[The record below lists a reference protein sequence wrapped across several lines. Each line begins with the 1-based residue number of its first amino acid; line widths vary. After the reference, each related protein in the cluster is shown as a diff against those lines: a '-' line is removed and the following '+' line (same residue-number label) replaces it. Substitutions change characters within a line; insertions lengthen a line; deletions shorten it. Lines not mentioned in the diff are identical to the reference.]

1 MQTIEKFLPTARKRM
16 SCIGSDAALLQAARL
31 LESGQDMLLVCDTD
45 GRMIGVLTK
54 TDAVRQIG
62 ICTGAGCT
70 APVIE
75 AMTREVTTAT
85 PEGQL
90 EEAWGIM
97 KARGF
102 KNIPVVDPDGSPL
115 GVLNARDVLQ
125 ILWNDVQREEE
136 LLFNYVMSVG
146 YR

>member
-1 MQTIEKFLPTARKRM
+1 MLIEKFLPTARKRM
-16 SCIGSDAALLQAARL
+16 CCIGSDAALLQAARL
-31 LESGQDMLLVCDTD
+31 LKDGHDMLLVCDTA

-62 ICTGAGCT
+62 ICAGASCT

-75 AMTREVTTAT
+75 VMTREVIAVA

-90 EEAWGIM
+90 GEAWQVM
-97 KARGF
+97 KSHGF
-102 KNIPVVDPDGSPL
+102 KNIPVAGPDGKPL

-125 ILWNDVQREEE
+125 NLWKEVQQEED
-136 LLFNYVMSVG
+136 LLFNYVMNVS

>member
-1 MQTIEKFLPTARKRM
+1 MVAIEKFLPTARKRM
-16 SCIGSDAALLQAARL
+16 CCIGSDAALLQAARL
-31 LESGQDMLLVCDTD
+31 LESGHDMLLVCEAD

-62 ICTGAGCT
+62 ICTGASCT

-75 AMTREVTTAT
+75 AMTSAVTTAT

-90 EEAWGIM
+90 REVWEIM

-102 KNIPVVDPDGSPL
+102 KNIPVVDPHGTPL

-125 ILWNDVQREEE
+125 ILWHDVQKEEE
-136 LLFNYVMSVG
+136 LLFNYVMNVG

>member
-1 MQTIEKFLPTARKRM
+1 MR
-16 SCIGSDAALLQAARL
+16 CIGSDAALLQAARL
-31 LESGQDMLLVCDTD
+31 LEGGHDMLLVCDTG

-62 ICTGAGCT
+62 ICTGASCA

-75 AMTREVTTAT
+75 AMSREVIAVA

-90 EEAWGIM
+90 GDAWQIM
-97 KARGF
+97 KSRGF
-102 KNIPVVDPDGSPL
+102 KNIPVVKPDGKPL

-125 ILWNDVQREEE
+125 NLWQEVQQEEE
-136 LLFNYVMSVG
+136 LLFNYVMNVS